1 MKVLITGTSH
11 GLGKTL
17 KEVLMLNGYEIGEL
31 NSIDALSHQLP
42 DIVNEFDVFINN
54 KYSNTLQSD
63 LFEYVF
69 NKWKYEKKT
78 IVNILSSA
86 LIFDGPNK
94 QYIEDKRH
102 LENKTFQLRT
112 FDKEVRIINVYP
124 NTLESSYS
132 VNNQK
137 LKFSEVCNVIN
148 WVINL
153 PHDIEIFEIGVSKT
167 KLKIENTLL

>member
-17 KEVLMLNGYEIGEL
+17 KELLMLNGYEIGEL

-42 DIVNEFDVFINN
+42 DIINEFDVFINN

-94 QYIEDKRH
+94 QYIEDKKH

-137 LKFSEVCNVIN
+137 LKFLEVCNVIN

-153 PHDIEIFEIGVSKT
+153 PHDIEIFEIGISKT

>member
-1 MKVLITGTSH
+1 
-11 GLGKTL
+11 
-17 KEVLMLNGYEIGEL
+17 MLNGYEIGEL

-137 LKFSEVCNVIN
+137 LKFSEVYSVIN

-153 PHDIEIFEIGVSKT
+153 PHDIEIFEIGISKT

>member
-17 KEVLMLNGYEIGEL
+17 KELLMLNGYEIGEL
-31 NSIDALSHQLP
+31 NSIDALSHQLT

-137 LKFSEVCNVIN
+137 LKFSEVYSVIN

-153 PHDIEIFEIGVSKT
+153 PHDIEIFEIGISKT

>member
-1 MKVLITGTSH
+1 
-11 GLGKTL
+11 
-17 KEVLMLNGYEIGEL
+17 MLNGYEIGEL

-42 DIVNEFDVFINN
+42 GIVNEFDVFINN

-137 LKFSEVCNVIN
+137 LKFSEVYSVIN

-153 PHDIEIFEIGVSKT
+153 PHDIEIFEIGISKT

>member
-11 GLGKTL
+11 GLGKAL
-17 KEVLMLNGYEIGEL
+17 KELLMLNGYEIGEL

-42 DIVNEFDVFINN
+42 GIVNEFDVFINN

-137 LKFSEVCNVIN
+137 LKFSEVYSVIN

-153 PHDIEIFEIGVSKT
+153 PHDIEIFEIGISKT

>member
-11 GLGKTL
+11 GLGKAL
-17 KEVLMLNGYEIGEL
+17 KELLMLNGYEIGEL

-137 LKFSEVCNVIN
+137 LKFSEVYSVIN

-153 PHDIEIFEIGVSKT
+153 PHDIEIFEIGISKT